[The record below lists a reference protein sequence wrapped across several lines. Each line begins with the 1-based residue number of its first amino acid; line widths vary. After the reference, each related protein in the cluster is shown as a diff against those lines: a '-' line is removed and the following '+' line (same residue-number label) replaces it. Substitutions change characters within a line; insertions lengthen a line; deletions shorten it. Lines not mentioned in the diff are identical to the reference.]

1 MPDCLHEQLRH
12 DHYQVN
18 VENPQA
24 PVFDVIRCRL
34 CNQFLAAFPL
44 DRQYG
49 SLLAIATGLQ
59 TMEKTLLR
67 IEKLLGQR
75 PKSSAKR

>member
-18 VENPQA
+18 IDNPQA
-24 PVFDVIRCRL
+24 PVFDVIRCKQ

-49 SLLAIATGLQ
+49 SMQAITKALEN
-59 TMEKTLLR
+59 MHKTLLK

-75 PKSSAKR
+75 PKSTAKR